1 MARTLL
7 IEGMARFR
15 ISVKFARISL
25 KHKILRV
32 MIKESQVMGILTNR
46 MILPE
51 IISKL
56 IDVYLSS

>member
-1 MARTLL
+1 MT
-7 IEGMARFR
+7 
-15 ISVKFARISL
+15 
-25 KHKILRV
+25 
-32 MIKESQVMGILTNR
+32 KESQVMGILANR